1 MGANMRKAYYGM
13 DKDFVR
19 GERKDYTVTTL
30 EHLEELMPRS
40 YFTTKCSPDRLRTIV
55 MDYLYIRALRNM
67 TNHANDQET
76 ESQKQLMDYL
86 NQSSPNYK
94 RLDTV
99 KAADIRRVLNDALE
113 HLKPV

>member
-1 MGANMRKAYYGM
+1 
-13 DKDFVR
+13 
-19 GERKDYTVTTL
+19 
-30 EHLEELMPRS
+30 
-40 YFTTKCSPDRLRTIV
+40 
-55 MDYLYIRALRNM
+55 
-67 TNHANDQET
+67 
-76 ESQKQLMDYL
+76 MDYL

>member
-1 MGANMRKAYYGM
+1 
-13 DKDFVR
+13 
-19 GERKDYTVTTL
+19 
-30 EHLEELMPRS
+30 MPRS
-40 YFTTKCSPDRLRTIV
+40 YFTTKCSPDRLRAIV

-94 RLDTV
+94 RQDTV

-113 HLKPV
+113 HLKPM